1 MRGCCMAK
9 FQFKSILSLLVLVL
23 GLVFS
28 VNASS
33 QTEETDQNTTQNT
46 AEDSKCISADDMTA
60 IAKNFKQ
67 FRNLSGKEYCF
78 DKSQTAYLIAGIQY
92 IRKLQFNESGVNS
105 PDELFTGQFA
115 KDWYGYFTK
124 LITKFVIDKECQ
136 PGVIAYVFGGGLGGK
151 TMYVCPMALT
161 DAFTP
166 LDLAS
171 VFMHEA
177 RHIEGYP
184 HRTCTWGPR
193 KNLQGACDNR
203 ISEGGSYA
211 VTVETYSQLAQYGK
225 NIHPAFKAIA
235 EASALIYAEEAFET
249 SVKINKEESFVTLSE
264 NKKIFRLDSELKQ
277 EARLL
282 GETPHLGHLLKSK
295 SGLHIIPNDRTLP
308 MTRLFQTGD
317 IQALT
322 SSEYNK
328 NITERSK
335 VVDYHL
341 AWMWNA
347 RIEKNGVKFFC
358 DKREFP
364 DAVSEVSLNDAEA
377 LSLVYPEGY
386 SADKSYAF
394 INTTKGVMKISCN
407 ERKGQIDNSDFKID
421 TDTLRLH
428 KIGTTTL
435 ALTLAGDLLSIDSTG
450 TVKKIDTNS
459 NVMTDISS
467 VTRATFFDAK

>member
-1 MRGCCMAK
+1 MAK
-9 FQFKSILSLLVLVL
+9 FQIKSVLSLIVLVL
-23 GLVFS
+23 GLLFT
-28 VNASS
+28 VNASAQS
-33 QTEETDQNTTQNT
+33 DNTNEDSTL
-46 AEDSKCISADDMTA
+46 DSKCISAEDMTA

-78 DKSQTAYLIAGIQY
+78 DKSETAYLIAGIQY
-92 IRKLQFNESGVNS
+92 IRKLQFDESGVNS

-136 PGVIAYVFGGGLGGK
+136 PGVIAYVYGGGLGGK
-151 TMYVCPMALT
+151 TMFVCPMALT

-177 RHIEGYP
+177 RHIQGFP

-193 KNLQGACDNR
+193 KNLQGACDHR

-211 VTVETYSQLAQYGK
+211 VTVETYSQLAKYGK

-235 EASALIYAEEAFET
+235 EASAIIYGEESFEIP
-249 SVKINKEESFVTLSE
+249 VNINKEETFLVLSDA
-264 NKKIFRLDSELKQ
+264 KKMFRLDSELKKP
-277 EARLL
+277 ATLL
-282 GETPHLGHLLKSK
+282 GQTANLGRLIKSK
-295 SGLHIIPNDRTLP
+295 AGTHIMPNDRSLP
-308 MTRLFQTGD
+308 MTRIYQTGET
-317 IQALT
+317 QTLT
-322 SSEYNK
+322 SGEYNK
-328 NITERSK
+328 NVAERSK
-335 VVDYHL
+335 VVDYYF

-347 RIEKNGVKFFC
+347 RIEKNIVKFFC

-377 LSLVYPEGY
+377 LAIVYPEGY
-386 SADKSYAF
+386 AADKDYAF
-394 INTTKGVMKISCN
+394 LNTTKGVMKISCVG
-407 ERKGQIDNSDFKID
+407 RKGKVENSDLKVD
-421 TDTLRLH
+421 TDILRLH
-428 KIGTTTL
+428 KIGNATL
-435 ALTLAGDLLSIDSTG
+435 ALTLAGDLLSIDSAG
-450 TVKKIDTNS
+450 TVQKIDTNP

-467 VTRATFFDAK
+467 VTRSTFFDAK